1 MSNKLIRLHSED
13 RTGNFNCFFQ
23 DGIVINPDSE
33 IALQSCTIDRSLK
46 FLNINA
52 LNNIVEFQVQGTTGI
67 KRIAANLNMY
77 TRETLTTFFQDI
89 QDKMNNKLNVNV
101 AKEAGTQINI
111 DITPNEKTRFSFSFS
126 KKAILNNTGAFIDQ
140 HTTYTG
146 IDLTNSNIKSDSA
159 ASTTD
164 ITQHTVIH
172 NKSFIRG
179 AGYFRVRLNTFNDPA
194 QGGFIMGFISEDAV
208 DEFHN
213 GNFTEN
219 DIEYGIKCPKTNE
232 LIKIKYPGLVGADPD
247 GFVDTTVNLVK
258 FLDGDPD
265 SNNDQL
271 QIEISLGKI
280 ELVHYN
286 ERDNVRNLLLSQV
299 FDRSKYYYP
308 FISML
313 SGTNHCKLKSVHTVD
328 DPYHPSLPNHVDIEH
343 TEETAL
349 TAPSQNSR
357 ATVYK
362 LKFADSEVADYIGFD
377 DLEQNPNDIPTP
389 EGEYIA
395 DRKITNVISSDSF
408 VLEMLNMPLESY
420 DSQFEG
426 QKNILAV
433 IPTRSMHLNQTSSVI
448 DYEPNEKFF
457 ISLKNNNPLRLRNIN
472 ARIVNEDFDEINTEG
487 QSTLNLVVRDKCA
500 CK

>member
-33 IALQSCTIDRSLK
+33 IALQSCTIDRTLK

-52 LNNIVEFQVQGTTGI
+52 LNNKIEFQVQATGGVKEI
-67 KRIAANLNMY
+67 FANVNMY
-77 TRETLTTFFQDI
+77 TRETITTFFQDI
-89 QDKMNNKLNVNV
+89 QDKMNNKLDVQV
-101 AKEAGTQINI
+101 SKEAGTQINI
-111 DITPNEKTRFSFSFS
+111 NITPNEKTSFSFLFS
-126 KKAILNNTGAFIDQ
+126 KKAILNAPATGDI
-140 HTTYTG
+140 HTTYKG
-146 IDLTNSNIKSDSA
+146 IDLSNSNIKSDSA

-164 ITQHTVIH
+164 ITAHTVIH

-179 AGYFRVRLNTFNDPA
+179 AGYFRVRLDTFSDPA
-194 QGGFIMGFISEDAV
+194 AGGFIMGFISEDKV
-208 DEFHN
+208 DGFHN
-213 GNFTEN
+213 GNFTQD
-219 DIEYGIKCPKTNE
+219 DIEFGIKCPKTNE
-232 LIKIKYPGLVGADPD
+232 RIKIKFPGLVGPDAD
-247 GFVDTTVNLVK
+247 GFINTAFSLVK
-258 FLDGDPD
+258 FATGDPAND
-265 SNNDQL
+265 NDQL
-271 QIEISLGKI
+271 QIEISEGKI
-280 ELVHYN
+280 ELAHYN
-286 ERDNVRNLLLSQV
+286 ERDGIRNLLLSQT

-313 SGTNHCKLKSVHTVD
+313 SGTNHLKLKSVHTVD

-343 TEETAL
+343 TEETTL

-357 ATVYK
+357 ATIYK
-362 LKFADSEVADYIGFD
+362 LKFADNEVADYIGFN
-377 DLEQNPNDIPTP
+377 DLEQNPNDVATSDA
-389 EGEYIA
+389 EFIA

-426 QKNILAV
+426 RKNILAV

-487 QSTLNLVVRDKCA
+487 QSTINLVIRDKCA